1 MLEEIPSIASDEIE
15 IQNNTTL
22 ILYTDGVVELEN
34 NSEEQFET
42 ERLTKIVQ
50 SFYPLSM
57 EDLNEIIFS
66 KLDDWR
72 GAKRYVDDTA
82 ILSCRIF

>member
-1 MLEEIPSIASDEIE
+1 MLAEIPAIDSEELDIE
-15 IQNNTTL
+15 TNTTL

-34 NSEEQFET
+34 KESEQFET

-72 GAKRYVDDTA
+72 GCKKV
-82 ILSCRIF
+82 CG